1 MRLPCGIDTR
11 SMTLVDHSITGS
23 GSGSRRSSESARTM
37 PGFRRDCSLQV
48 QDRTHSMSTTA
59 SSHARSSPQD
69 HTDPSISRVR
79 VHLVNMGHQL
89 PRRRILT
96 ARPLCTW
103 PSFLTSPKPS
113 VHASHSLTLLKVG
126 SPTKMPLN
134 GVRLSTRSHTSSI
147 LPIVTWHL
155 GRALDT

>member
-1 MRLPCGIDTR
+1 
-11 SMTLVDHSITGS
+11 MTLVDHSITGS

-113 VHASHSLTLLKVG
+113 VHASHSLTSLKVG

-134 GVRLSTRSHTSSI
+134 GVRLSTRSHTSSR

-155 GRALDT
+155 S